1 MIAFSQATES
11 QKMKMKVKPEQ
22 YESAVSNTF
31 SERQFSE
38 HNIKLTRLAQIIPIS
53 IDLRRVLLQSL
64 GWFLFESW
72 SDMG

>member
-11 QKMKMKVKPEQ
+11 QIIKMKVKPKQ

-31 SERQFSE
+31 NERQFNE

-53 IDLRRVLLQSL
+53 TDLRRVLLQSL

>member
-11 QKMKMKVKPEQ
+11 QKIKMKVKPEQ

-31 SERQFSE
+31 SERQFNE

-53 IDLRRVLLQSL
+53 TDLRRVLLQSL